1 MTDFRCYICSEGEDE
16 PVPAT
21 HPGCEHLGADYHVEG
36 VTWGLC
42 DECHAAGQ
50 CPECAEAAASKRMTS
65 KQAREWIAAQ
75 DESSTIDDDE
85 LDAALIALGY
95 DPDYLRGDAD
105 DPTDRRWDTACA
117 EVADAQAQD
126 DGEEQA

>member
-1 MTDFRCYICSEGEDE
+1 MLARFGMAMIWQVLGIAYGMSLAVYTDMTNN
-16 PVPAT
+16 
-21 HPGCEHLGADYHVEG
+21 
-36 VTWGLC
+36 
-42 DECHAAGQ
+42 
-50 CPECAEAAASKRMTS
+50 SKRMTS
-65 KQAREWIAAQ
+65 KQAREWIV
-75 DESSTIDDDE
+75 ESSTIDDDE